1 MRNYPPRAPQNPAG
15 HWTARRDRAT
25 QARFRTAVLARAGG
39 RCQYVEPL
47 DHGLDPVFHLR
58 CSATTDLQAHHSVPG
73 DDDPATGIALCRTH
87 HRAVDPYA
95 R

>member
-25 QARFRTAVLARAGG
+25 QARFATRVLHNAGHQCQFIHG
-39 RCQYVEPL
+39 IGGHRCL
-47 DHGLDPVFHLR
+47 
-58 CSATTDLQAHHSVPG
+58 ATTDLQAHHTIPG
-73 DDDPATGIALCRTH
+73 NDDPNTGVALCRLH
-87 HRAVDPYA
+87 HRTVDNHA